1 MRQGQQFPLI
11 TMDTSFTPD
20 EERDVLLDIYTSTNG
35 QEWYEKSGW
44 NSSTNATSHCSW
56 YGITCHGNTSYIK
69 TIVLAYN
76 NLDGFLPSN
85 IWKIRNLFAL
95 CTPGNPNLRGRIAD
109 FLFGNMS
116 NLLTVVFNAAS
127 IAGDIP
133 KDIVKMKSLQNFL
146 GCIMNGDGF
155 SGSLPED
162 IGNMTELR
170 VLCLGGNNLRGRIPS
185 SISSLKKLWYLD
197 LRNTPGM
204 MHGNLSDIFAIPSV
218 TDLFV
223 SGVQL
228 TGELPNVLKP
238 GLRYLVLPG
247 NNISGKFPETV
258 PKNCGLEILNVANNQ
273 LTGDIPGDLF
283 LRSFSMIDL
292 SQNKFS
298 SINKGKA
305 WPVNAAIKIPSFV
318 SLAGNRNLSINFT
331 SFLQL
336 FNRGVDFGPGP
347 SILNLS
353 FCDIKSPLLANVFY
367 MESMSTCDLRGNN
380 FYGTLPD
387 FFEDFSFLA
396 YFDVSTNNLTG
407 KLPAGIQNLVSL
419 QYLDISG
426 NPSMRDVTSASS
438 NVFNPDFLRMTRPP
452 QADNFTC
459 PEGRLTFNN
468 GRIRLDPTFYE
479 YKYCICDENFYGDNG
494 LCKKCMKDASCRK
507 HVINEPDDL
516 RPNIM
521 VFPKGYWPSPDPRNA
536 THLVKCPVPT
546 ACNPSDSCTCRLN
559 TTANDIHSF
568 HSWHRSVS
576 SLITTC
582 NHSCICHLG
591 NTDRFCSRCQQGFY
605 KLGGLCFQCK
615 KGDLT
620 YYYMFI
626 PVFSLSF
633 LVLIWSYFYFN
644 VRPIKWFVVTAAHF
658 LLMLIMMLLE
668 FLPAW
673 LFKLNLVVFVLC
685 MTSRGKSARTLI
697 SIAVFYIQTMDF
709 MVSSAHVWPRTI
721 VAARSYLSSYWN
733 LYFPS
738 LSCDLPSFFTPV
750 GKFAFLL
757 LLPVASL
764 TMVGLYFAIMR
775 TYHKFHPNGRHVEN
789 VHFKCRQSA
798 FFCLSFSYFPIVKQ
812 TLSIL
817 RPCQRD
823 LDVVYMPNSPWI
835 ECNSHTY
842 TQLKVLGIVS
852 VLVYVVGFPVIVIAL
867 MIRFFPKR
875 SSMSTEDRKK
885 LDVWLG
891 PIYLPYKPK
900 YQAYFE
906 IFMLLR
912 RLILAIALSM
922 ISSSSTEQTFVVWL
936 VLMLSAIVQLCL
948 QPYDRVSSQRGQSG
962 DHEQRTRITLE
973 AVFTENVFEPM
984 VLLVLSMSFILVRFS
999 ALDSSCA
1006 IVFVW
1011 VVMIINTCV
1020 LVTLLSGIF
1029 YRLVC
1034 KDKDRTISANGNS
1047 DSENGGCNVVNAVS
1061 YDNESDEE
1069 RSHLLG
1075 ACSRPVVSY
1084 T

>member
-1 MRQGQQFPLI
+1 MI
-11 TMDTSFTPD
+11 TMETSFTPD
-20 EERDVLLDIYTSTNG
+20 EERDVLLDIYTSANG
-35 QEWYEKSGW
+35 QEWYEKRGW

-95 CTPGNPNLRGRIAD
+95 CTPGNPNLRGRIGD

-133 KDIVKMKSLQNFL
+133 EDIVKMKSLQNFL

-170 VLCLGGNNLRGRIPS
+170 VLCLGGNNLTGPIPS
-185 SISSLKKLWYLD
+185 SISRLKKLWYLD

-204 MHGNLSDIFAIPSV
+204 MHGNLSDIFAIPAI
-218 TDLFV
+218 TDLFI

-228 TGELPNVLKP
+228 TGELPNVLNL

-258 PKNCGLEILNVANNQ
+258 PINCSLGILNVANNQ

-283 LRSFSMIDL
+283 LRNIDMIDL

-298 SINKGKA
+298 SINKGEP
-305 WPVNAAIKIPSFV
+305 WSVNATIRIPSFV
-318 SLAGNRNLSINFT
+318 SLAGNRNLSIHFK
-331 SFLQL
+331 SFIQL
-336 FNRGVDFGPGP
+336 FNREVDFHSSP

-353 FCDIKSPLLANVFY
+353 FCDIKSPLLANIFY
-367 MESMSTCDLRGNN
+367 MERMSTCDLRGNN
-380 FYGTLPD
+380 FNGSLPL
-387 FFEDFSFLA
+387 FFGDFSFLT
-396 YFDVSTNNLTG
+396 YFDVSSNNLTG
-407 KLPAGIQNLVSL
+407 KLPAGIQNLISL

-426 NPSMRDVTSASS
+426 NPSMRDVTSATS

-459 PEGRLTFNN
+459 AEGRLTFNN
-468 GRIRLDPTFYE
+468 GRIRLDPTFYK
-479 YKYCICDENFYGDNG
+479 YKYCVCDDDFYGDNG
-494 LCKKCMKDASCRK
+494 LCKKCMKHARCRK
-507 HVINEPDDL
+507 HAIDETNDL

-521 VFPKGYWPSPDPRNA
+521 VVPKGYWPSPDPRNA

-546 ACNPSDSCTCRLN
+546 ACNPSDSCTCRLS
-559 TTANDIHSF
+559 TTENDIRSF
-568 HSWHRSVS
+568 PSWHRSVS
-576 SLITTC
+576 SPITTC

-591 NTDRFCSRCQQGFY
+591 NTGRFCSRCQEGFY

-620 YYYMFI
+620 YYYVFI
-626 PVFSLSF
+626 PVFALSF

-658 LLMLIMMLLE
+658 LLMLIMMLLD

-685 MTSRGKSARTLI
+685 MTSRGKSARSLI
-697 SIAVFYIQTMDF
+697 SIAVFYVQTMDF
-709 MVSSAHVWPRTI
+709 MVSSSHVWPRNI

-750 GKFAFLL
+750 GKFVFLL

-764 TMVGLYFAIMR
+764 TIVGLYFVIMR
-775 TYHKFHPNGRHVEN
+775 TYDKFHPNGSQMEN

-823 LDVVYMPNSPWI
+823 WDIVYMPNSPWI
-835 ECNSHTY
+835 ECTSHTY
-842 TQLKVLGIVS
+842 SQLKGLGIVS

-867 MIRFFPKR
+867 MTRFFPKR
-875 SSMSTEDRKK
+875 SSMSPEDRKK

-900 YQAYFE
+900 YQPYFE

-912 RLILAIALSM
+912 RLILAIAFSM
-922 ISSSSTEQTFVVWL
+922 ISSSSTKQTLVVWL
-936 VLMLSAIVQLCL
+936 VLMLSAIAQLCL
-948 QPYDRVSSQRGQSG
+948 QPYDGVSSRGGQS
-962 DHEQRTRITLE
+962 DELEQRTRIMLE
-973 AVFTENVFEPM
+973 AILTENVFEPM

-1006 IVFVW
+1006 VVFVW

-1020 LVTLLSGIF
+1020 LVTLLAGIF

-1034 KDKDRTISANGNS
+1034 KGKDRTISPDGNS
-1047 DSENGGCNVVNAVS
+1047 YSENG
-1061 YDNESDEE
+1061 SDEE
-1069 RSHLLG
+1069 QRPLLG
-1075 ACSRPVVSY
+1075 TC
-1084 T
+1084 